1 MRYRE
6 AARKLARLGLRCSQ
20 ARRLL
25 PEVVYP
31 QAQKDATLPD
41 WGGRDLKT
49 GTLRAVIRQLR
60 MDRSEIQTSQCSAA
74 ANHPCVASSIL
85 PELPA
90 DISLWKPLGVVHR
103 VAGLG

>member
-41 WGGRDLKT
+41 WGSRDLKIAA
-49 GTLRAVIRQLR
+49 LRSVIRQLR
-60 MDRSEIQTSQCSAA
+60 MDRPEMQASWRSAA
-74 ANHPCVASSIL
+74 VNSPCVASSIL
-85 PELPA
+85 PELLA
-90 DISLWKPLGVVHR
+90 DIPL
-103 VAGLG
+103 